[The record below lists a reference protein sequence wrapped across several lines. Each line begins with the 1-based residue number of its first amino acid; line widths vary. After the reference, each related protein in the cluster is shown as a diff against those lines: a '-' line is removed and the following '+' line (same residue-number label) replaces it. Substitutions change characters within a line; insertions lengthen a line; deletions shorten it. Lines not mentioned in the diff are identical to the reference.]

1 MKKVWTIGWKDL
13 LVLFRDRGAL
23 ILMLAAPF
31 VLTLG
36 LGLVSGSF
44 SANNSTGTGLAD
56 IPVAVVN
63 QDAGELG
70 QELVHVLTG
79 TDLATLLEAVET
91 TDVAAARQQVEADE
105 LAALVVIPAGF
116 SASVIPQNMGTGE
129 TETAVAIEI
138 YASPGRPISAGVIE
152 SIVQDFVNRVD
163 MGLTSIQV
171 TLSQLMMHG
180 IVPVADMQAVG
191 QEIGA
196 RQIAQMQAGDTQVIT
211 VQRETAVIENENS
224 FNALAYFAPGMA
236 ITFLM
241 YTVALGGRSF
251 LDERHKGT
259 LARLLATPTSSAQV
273 LGGKVLGIFLSGVAQ
288 VGVLV
293 LGSTLLFGLY
303 WGDTLGVILLILT
316 VSIAA
321 TGWGLL
327 LASFARTPGQVS
339 SYGTALML
347 IFGIL
352 GGGFVNLPREGL
364 LEIISRITP
373 NAWAL
378 DGFLSLHQGGT
389 LADITVELIA
399 LVIMGVALFGAAVLL
414 FNRRFTTMLQ

>member
-31 VLTLG
+31 VLTVG
-36 LGLVSGSF
+36 LGLVTGSF
-44 SANNSTGTGLAD
+44 ADNNSTGTGLAD
-56 IPVAVVN
+56 IPVAVIN
-63 QDAGELG
+63 QDDGELG
-70 QELVHVLTG
+70 QELVNVLTG
-79 TDLATLLEAVET
+79 AALADLLQPVET
-91 TDVAAARQQVEADE
+91 RDLAAARQQVEADE
-105 LAALVVIPAGF
+105 LAALVVIPPGF
-116 SASVIPQNMGTGE
+116 TDSVIPQNMGTGE
-129 TETAVAIEI
+129 TETAVSIEI
-138 YASPGRPISAGVIE
+138 YASPARPISASVIE
-152 SIVQDFVNRVD
+152 GIVQDFVNRVD

-171 TLSQLMMHG
+171 TMTQLMMHG
-180 IVPVADMQAVG
+180 IVPMADMQAVG
-191 QEIGA
+191 QEIGE
-196 RQIAQMQAGDTQVIT
+196 RQITQMQEGSTQVIT
-211 VQRETAVIENENS
+211 IQRETAETNTENS

-251 LDERHKGT
+251 LDERNKGT
-259 LARLLATPTSSAQV
+259 LARLLATPSNSAQV

-293 LGSTLLFGLY
+293 LGSTLLFNLS
-303 WGDTLGVILLILT
+303 WGDPLGVILLIVT
-316 VSIAA
+316 VAVAA

-327 LASFARTPGQVS
+327 LAAFAKTPAQVS

-364 LEIISRITP
+364 LEIVSRITP
-373 NAWAL
+373 NSWAL
-378 DGFLSLHQGGT
+378 DGFISLHLGGT
-389 LADITVELIA
+389 LADITTELIA
-399 LVIMGVALFGAAVLL
+399 LVVMGLVLFGTAVLL
-414 FNRRFTTMLQ
+414 FNRRSESMLG

>member
-13 LVLFRDRGAL
+13 LVLFHDRGAL

-31 VLTLG
+31 VLTVG
-36 LGLVSGSF
+36 LGLVTGSF
-44 SANNSTGTGLAD
+44 SGNNSTGTGLAD
-56 IPVAVVN
+56 IPVAVIN
-63 QDAGELG
+63 EDEGELG
-70 QELVHVLTG
+70 QALVDVLTSA
-79 TDLATLLEAVET
+79 DLATLLETAVVMDES
-91 TDVAAARQQVEADE
+91 AARQQVEADE
-105 LAALVVIPAGF
+105 LAALVVVPAGF
-116 SASVIPQNMGTGE
+116 SASVIPNLATGE
-129 TETAVAIEI
+129 RETAVAIEI

-152 SIVQDFVNRVD
+152 SIVQDFVNRAN

-171 TLSQLMMHG
+171 TMTQLMMNG
-180 IVPVADMQAVG
+180 LVPIADMQAVG
-191 QEIGA
+191 QEVSQ
-196 RQIAQMQAGDTQVIT
+196 RQIAQMETEGTQIIAI
-211 VQRETAVIENENS
+211 QRETAVTGNENG

-259 LARLLATPTSSAQV
+259 LSRLLATPTNSTQV
-273 LGGKVLGIFLSGVAQ
+273 LGGKVLGIYLSGVAQ

-293 LGSTLLFGLY
+293 LGSTLLFRLY
-303 WGDTLGVILLILT
+303 WGNALGVILLILT
-316 VSIAA
+316 VAIAA

-327 LASFARTPGQVS
+327 LASFAKTPSQVS
-339 SYGTALML
+339 SVGTALML

-364 LEIISRITP
+364 LEIVSRITP

-378 DGFLSLHQGGT
+378 DGFITLHTGGT
-389 LADITVELIA
+389 LADIALELIA
-399 LVIMGVALFGAAVLL
+399 LVIMGLVLFGAAVLL
-414 FNRRFTTMLQ
+414 FNRRSASMLR